1 MPVEFGDIFFV
12 IIIPLVTAVIVGL
25 GVNYLA
31 RTRARTQ
38 SRLAAERAAELEDS
52 VARHREEASRL
63 RELADARALLL
74 RSWQEERLGPLE
86 KLREDLGLDTLI
98 TIDEE
103 PRGLDDDA
111 EERFRETV
119 EELEQFRSVQIP
131 IHPPVALNIGL
142 IHYAAGRREEAVAS
156 FEEVLEGDATNAEAR
171 SNLGYIYLRLR
182 RFERALEQFQAL
194 LELEGHRFEG
204 HFGLGLAAVN
214 LGRFD
219 EGIEA
224 LSTAI
229 RLRPEFARTYCELGH
244 AYAETGE
251 LERARE
257 SAKVALKLNPEMEE
271 GELLLQRIRIKAGDF
286 DEAIAA
292 CRRSLAKRDSHRAFY
307 NLAVAY
313 AMKDDLEAAI
323 DALRRAVQLD
333 DQTRFAAKDDPAF
346 APLRDSRRFRE
357 LLEGRPG
364 LF

>member
-1 MPVEFGDIFFV
+1 MEFGDIFFV
-12 IIIPLVTAVIVGL
+12 VFIPLAAAVVVGL
-25 GVNYLA
+25 TVNYLA

-38 SRLAAERAAELEDS
+38 RRLAAERAAELEDRA
-52 VARHREEASRL
+52 ARHGEEAARL

-74 RSWQEERLGPLE
+74 LRWQEERLGPLE
-86 KLREDLGLDTLI
+86 RLREGLGLGTFI
-98 TIDEE
+98 SIDEE
-103 PRGLDDDA
+103 PRGLEGDA
-111 EERFRETV
+111 EARFREIV

-131 IHPPVALNIGL
+131 IHTPVALNIGL
-142 IHYAAGRREEAVAS
+142 IHYAAGRREEAVAA
-156 FEEVLEGDATNAEAR
+156 FEEVLEGDATSAEAR
-171 SNLGYIYLRLR
+171 ANLGYIFMQLR

-257 SAKVALKLNPEMEE
+257 SAKVALKLDPEMEE
-271 GELLLQRIRIKAGDF
+271 GELLLQRISIKAGDF
-286 DEAIAA
+286 GEAVAA
-292 CRRSLAKRDSHRAFY
+292 CRRSLARGDSRRAFY

-313 AMKDDLEAAI
+313 AMKGDLEAALE
-323 DALRRAVQLD
+323 ALRRAVQLD
-333 DQTRFAAKDDPAF
+333 DQARFAAKDDPAF
-346 APLRDSRRFRE
+346 VPLRESRRFCE